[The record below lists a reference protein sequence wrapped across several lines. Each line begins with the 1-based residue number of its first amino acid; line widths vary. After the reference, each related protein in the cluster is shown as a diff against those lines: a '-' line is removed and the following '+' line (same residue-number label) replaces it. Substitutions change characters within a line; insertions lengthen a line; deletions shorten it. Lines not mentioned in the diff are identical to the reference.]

1 MNIINEKNEIKIKE
15 QNIQMEKMKSII
27 NTYNSFKAQK
37 DNLLLMNTKY
47 ESEIKK
53 LKYELEQNTNIL
65 EQTKNLLKNSEQNNQ
80 KLNSEISYYSL
91 HINKYKEDAAK
102 ALEDAIGYQQI
113 VQALQNQVN
122 EYKIALNK
130 LKQNKKFK

>member
-1 MNIINEKNEIKIKE
+1 
-15 QNIQMEKMKSII
+15 MEKMKSII

-53 LKYELEQNTNIL
+53 LKYELEEKESAL
-65 EQTKNLLKNSEQNNQ
+65 EKTKNMLKNSELNNE

-102 ALEDAIGYQQI
+102 ALADAVEYQQI
-113 VQALQNQVN
+113 VQGLQNQIN

-130 LKQNKKFK
+130 FKQKKNFK